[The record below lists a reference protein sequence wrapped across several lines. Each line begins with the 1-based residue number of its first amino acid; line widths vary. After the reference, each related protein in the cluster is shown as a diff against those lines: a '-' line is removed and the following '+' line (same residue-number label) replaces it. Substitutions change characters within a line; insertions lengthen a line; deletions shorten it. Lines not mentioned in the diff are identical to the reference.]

1 MTELPQGNCKTLY
14 LKVISIYYIV
24 NSDEMLFLFL
34 GNLVSVWER
43 KKVSF
48 DHCNVL
54 KTSVISVYVKNGE
67 IPRPRAFLRNLHSV
81 FSL

>member
-48 DHCNVL
+48 DH
-54 KTSVISVYVKNGE
+54 
-67 IPRPRAFLRNLHSV
+67 
-81 FSL
+81 